1 MKGPFGLLLIG
12 GGIILI
18 VGIFT
23 GKITFPGS
31 TGTTGSIPVVS
42 GVIADIAAIQA
53 GYKITA
59 PGGQTLQVNPGG
71 QSVKSITSGGKKT
84 CPPGFVIGSDGNCYV
99 NIGG

>member
-1 MKGPFGLLLIG
+1 MKGPFGMLLIG

-31 TGTTGSIPVVS
+31 TGGSIPVVS
-42 GVIADIAAIQA
+42 GVLQDIKDFGS

-59 PGGQTLQVNPGG
+59 PGGQVLQVNPGG
-71 QSVKSITSGGKKT
+71 QSVKPVTNSGKKT
-84 CPPGFVIGSDGNCYV
+84 CPTGFVMGSDGNCYV
-99 NIGG
+99 NVGG